1 MDDGQALTRSKL
13 EHTSTNDQIEVVFRD
28 PTMVHPLNIR
38 PIIATFGDSLTQ
50 FGWGVNGQVGW
61 ISLLA
66 SAYSRRA
73 DVLNRGFSGYNTRHA
88 LELLPRIFVEDGTTD
103 KAPVLF
109 CTVFFGA
116 NDAALPGE
124 PQHVP
129 LDEYRHN
136 LGTIVR
142 HIKDRGVPVILLTPP
157 PVDEDR
163 WMSERE
169 TSVPDRRNEVTR
181 NYGSACR
188 EVAAAHDCDVVDVF
202 ELLGGNGSDYSQHLS
217 DGVHL
222 SGSGN
227 TLLCNALMQLLYDR
241 YPNLAPMS
249 GDGKNENVGIPME
262 EALWKDLC

>member
-1 MDDGQALTRSKL
+1 
-13 EHTSTNDQIEVVFRD
+13 
-28 PTMVHPLNIR
+28 
-38 PIIATFGDSLTQ
+38 
-50 FGWGVNGQVGW
+50 
-61 ISLLA
+61 
-66 SAYSRRA
+66 
-73 DVLNRGFSGYNTRHA
+73 
-88 LELLPRIFVEDGTTD
+88 
-103 KAPVLF
+103 
-109 CTVFFGA
+109 
-116 NDAALPGE
+116 
-124 PQHVP
+124 
-129 LDEYRHN
+129 
-136 LGTIVR
+136 
-142 HIKDRGVPVILLTPP
+142 
-157 PVDEDR
+157 
-163 WMSERE
+163 MSERE